1 MVWELYLLYPM
12 FRLPRIA
19 YVVDK
24 TIAHTNLDNIIK
36 PYNNDKTDIYHKCG
50 AIVLIFTTYLKACE
64 EFKHRR

>member
-24 TIAHTNLDNIIK
+24 TIAHTNLDNIRK
-36 PYNNDKTDIYHKCG
+36 PYNNYK
-50 AIVLIFTTYLKACE
+50 AICIKGVVLSSSSSLHI
-64 EFKHRR
+64 